1 MAWSSYDVPL
11 LILRF
16 NTKLRMPPPSLV
28 TISDPVSPL
37 RQNKRVIFGQH
48 VIQCAIT
55 GRLYI
60 QIHATQ
66 LIHEKVSEKICSS
79 GAVNRIDIVKR
90 LYNIVAVPL

>member
-16 NTKLRMPPPSLV
+16 NTKLRMPSPPLV
-28 TISDPVSPL
+28 TISVIVSPL
-37 RQNKRVIFGQH
+37 RQNKKVIFGQH

-60 QIHATQ
+60 QIYATK
-66 LIHEKVSEKICSS
+66 LIH
-79 GAVNRIDIVKR
+79 
-90 LYNIVAVPL
+90 